1 MRNVYHRTWIMA
13 RKLKNEYNETNTL
26 SDLEYGQ
33 KTDKQDKRE
42 THIVGYEIWQETLKI
57 SVK

>member
-13 RKLKNEYNETNTL
+13 RKLKNEKNETNTL